1 MGMQKSH
8 RVTVGV
14 VGPCSAGKTTL
25 INGLK
30 RCGYIARHIAQE
42 HSYVPEMWQK
52 ITSPK
57 VLIYLDVSYEQCI
70 TRKHLN
76 LTRQEFEEEVDRL
89 KHARQH
95 ATLYIH
101 TDNLTE
107 KEVLEKVLRYLQDQK
122 IPPNTS
128 ETPI

>member
-1 MGMQKSH
+1 MQKNN
-8 RVTVGV
+8 RFTIGV

-25 INGLK
+25 INGL
-30 RCGYIARHIAQE
+30 RRYGYNVRHIAQE

-70 TRKHLN
+70 VRKQLN
-76 LTRQEFEEEVDRL
+76 LTRQEFEEEVERL
-89 KHARQH
+89 KHAKQH
-95 ATLYIH
+95 TNLYIH

-107 KEVLEKVLRYLQDQK
+107 TEVLAKVLRYFQDQK
-122 IPPNTS
+122 IPPNT
-128 ETPI
+128 THTTI